1 MDKKLKREIIRE
13 LRYLANTLYE
23 MGSFKC
29 DSIAKSLE
37 IIADRLKEQPSK

>member
-37 IIADRLKEQPSK
+37 IIADKLKEQTTK